1 MVTSIG
7 IPVKNK
13 TTILQDSYYFCFQ
26 MPTEILC
33 CFQMSTEILWCFQMP
48 TEILSKKQ
56 TKNNKQMPIPSNPL
70 PTSLEISAEHL

>member
-13 TTILQDSYYFCFQ
+13 TTILQDSYYF
-26 MPTEILC
+26 
-33 CFQMSTEILWCFQMP
+33 CFQMP